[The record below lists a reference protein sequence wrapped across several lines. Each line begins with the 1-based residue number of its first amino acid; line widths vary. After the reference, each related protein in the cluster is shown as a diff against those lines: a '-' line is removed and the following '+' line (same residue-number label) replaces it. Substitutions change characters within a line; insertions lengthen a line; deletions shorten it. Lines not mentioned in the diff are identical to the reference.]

1 MRPAEHWKAR
11 EVQETGKEVQETG
24 KEVQKTGKE
33 VQETGSYRVQIY
45 CGYTS
50 RC

>member
-11 EVQETGKEVQETG
+11 EVQETGKEVQKTG
-24 KEVQKTGKE
+24 REVQK
-33 VQETGSYRVQIY
+33 TGSYRVQIY